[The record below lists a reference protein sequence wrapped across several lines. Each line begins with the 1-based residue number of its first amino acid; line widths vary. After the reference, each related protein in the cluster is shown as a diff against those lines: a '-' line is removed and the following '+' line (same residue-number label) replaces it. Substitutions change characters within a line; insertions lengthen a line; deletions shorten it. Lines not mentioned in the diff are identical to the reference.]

1 MLIHYSSTQKDNTLI
16 NVVHS
21 SISKKNEEGK
31 NPSIKGDFNGL
42 VSVSASDHV
51 LSGRDAS
58 WLLLGLTLDQ
68 HPNKKKTF
76 SKILRKKNEIK
87 NSAAPFAINKS
98 GPTCHP

>member
-21 SISKKNEEGK
+21 SISKKKRRRK

-68 HPNKKKTF
+68 HPNKKNLLQNTQKE
-76 SKILRKKNEIK
+76 K
-87 NSAAPFAINKS
+87 
-98 GPTCHP
+98 

>member
-1 MLIHYSSTQKDNTLI
+1 MLIHCSSTQKDNTLI

-68 HPNKKKTF
+68 HPNKKNLLQNTQKE
-76 SKILRKKNEIK
+76 K
-87 NSAAPFAINKS
+87 
-98 GPTCHP
+98 